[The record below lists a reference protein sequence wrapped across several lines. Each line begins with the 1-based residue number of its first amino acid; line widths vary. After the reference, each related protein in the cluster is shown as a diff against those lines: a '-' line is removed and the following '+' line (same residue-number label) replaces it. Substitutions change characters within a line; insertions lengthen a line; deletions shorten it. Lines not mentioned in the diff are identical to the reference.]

1 MSEIKKIV
9 VGETTEV
16 VIRTLFDQRIQQE
29 STEQQLNTISR
40 AMKIKDLKSKVIGFI
55 KRNPN
60 STFELLAPE
69 YKTEKILRIQF
80 GNYEIDGLDD
90 EASQY
95 VISINDN
102 FIEAEARHKAS
113 IGKDLV
119 LKIKAE

>member
-9 VGETTEV
+9 VGETTEI

-60 STFELLAPE
+60 SMFELFVPE
-69 YKTEKILRIQF
+69 YKTEKVLKLQF
-80 GNYEIDGLDD
+80 RNYEIDGGD
-90 EASQY
+90 EDASEY
-95 VISINDN
+95 VITIHDN
-102 FIEAEARHKAS
+102 FIEADACHKAS
-113 IGKDLV
+113 VGRDII